1 LKEKQQNSLHKQI
14 KQKQKEWEPSQYP
27 DFGSSRQK
35 ESVIGAYFFLQ
46 SRINFAPK
54 NRMQKK
60 KEKDGNTQNQS
71 LWKGMSLTLYK
82 ISLGIAPLEET
93 HTCKMPPLQTLQK

>member
-1 LKEKQQNSLHKQI
+1 
-14 KQKQKEWEPSQYP
+14 
-27 DFGSSRQK
+27 
-35 ESVIGAYFFLQ
+35 
-46 SRINFAPK
+46 
-54 NRMQKK
+54 MQKK